1 MFHKL
6 MIDIANN
13 KYAIILLAN
22 KCIKEDIMVE
32 FAIGKAIKSRSD
44 KLIVAAKG
52 MEAAQLLSDKEQNL
66 LTAVKKQTPEDKI
79 KAYDL
84 GDYTVFVA
92 IKKMPMSA
100 VDWQKFGGE
109 VWQKIKKCREVKAA
123 LLKAPAQALYDFA
136 LGMELAAYSFD
147 KYFTKKPA
155 SFYPNLEKVIF
166 TNSKLK
172 DFAGYKANASLA
184 NAVRYARDLINEP
197 ANAMTPEIL
206 AADIK
211 RLEYLG
217 LEVEILTEEEMQNRG
232 FNLALAVA
240 QGSANRPRVAVI
252 KWHGDKKKDGY
263 TVGLVGKGV
272 TFDSGGISIKPAAN
286 MGDMKQDMTG
296 AAVMAATMKSI
307 ALQKVNKNVVAVV
320 GLVENMPSGT
330 AYRPGDVIKS
340 MSGQTVEV
348 VNTDAE
354 GRLVLADC
362 LTYIQ
367 QEYKPQYVVDAATLT
382 GAIMVA
388 LGGTFAGLFAN
399 HQGLANH
406 LKDAGEV
413 CGERLWQMP
422 MDKEYDAMMDSPIAD
437 MKNAGGR
444 LAGSAT
450 AACFLQRFINKNTKW
465 AHLDVAGMDMS
476 DGKNVLT
483 PKGASAFGVRLLN
496 KFISSL

>member
-1 MFHKL
+1 
-6 MIDIANN
+6 
-13 KYAIILLAN
+13 
-22 KCIKEDIMVE
+22 MVE
-32 FAIGKAIKSRSD
+32 FAIGKAIKSRGD
-44 KLIVAAKG
+44 KLILATKG
-52 MEAAQLLSDKEQNL
+52 FEAAEMLSDKEQNL
-66 LTAVKKQTPEDKI
+66 LTAIKKQTTEDGI
-79 KAYDL
+79 KVYNL

-92 IKKMPMSA
+92 IKKMPTSA
-100 VDWQKFGGE
+100 VEWQKFGGE
-109 VWQKIKKCREVKAA
+109 VWQKIKKCREVKVA
-123 LLKAPAQALYDFA
+123 LLKAPSQALYDFA
-136 LGMELAAYSFD
+136 LGMELASYSFD

-166 TNSKLK
+166 TNTKLK
-172 DFAGYKANASLA
+172 NFAGYKANAGLA

-217 LEVEILTEEEMQNRG
+217 LEVETLSAEEMQNRG

-240 QGSANRPRVAVI
+240 QGSANRPCVAVI
-252 KWHGDKKKDGY
+252 KWHGNKKKDDY
-263 TVGLVGKGV
+263 IVGLVGKGV
-272 TFDSGGISIKPAAN
+272 TFDSGGISIKPATN

-296 AAVMAATMKSI
+296 AAVMAATMKAI
-307 ALQKVNKNVVAVV
+307 ALQNVAQNVVAVV

-388 LGGTFAGLFAN
+388 LGGTYAGLFAN
-399 HQGLANH
+399 NQTLANN
-406 LKDAGEV
+406 LKIAGDTS
-413 CGERLWQMP
+413 GERLWQMP
-422 MDKEYDAMMDSPIAD
+422 MDKEYDTMMDSSIAD
-437 MKNAGGR
+437 MKNSGGR

-496 KFISSL
+496 KFIGSL